1 MRPRGHVTRVGAQ
14 EAENRSEGSGV
25 IARSLANFTINRVS
39 VGKAERD
46 RVNSLA
52 LVSFHNFS
60 RLWAI
65 AVLCA

>member
-1 MRPRGHVTRVGAQ
+1 MHPHGHVTRVGGQ

-25 IARSLANFTINRVS
+25 IAQVTCQLFS
-39 VGKAERD
+39 VGKAERG